1 MTMQNT
7 TPTTQGHAGDRL
19 SWPDCAYCDT
29 PMMLRSIKYTAR
41 GQLVTFE
48 CPVCRKQAAGCSVDS

>member
-7 TPTTQGHAGDRL
+7 TPTSQDHAEDRL
-19 SWPDCAYCDT
+19 SWPDCASCDT

-41 GQLVTFE
+41 EQLLTFE
-48 CPVCRKQAAGCSVDS
+48 CPACRKPGAGCSVDS